1 MKCAYGRRAMLTGV
15 IVRRRTLRDRALRL
29 PLRGAPLTEQ
39 NVNVTQVV
47 QNQGCMSGCFTLF
60 AVLAVI
66 GLAVEYWYVSVGVL
80 VVAALAG
87 WLYWR
92 QQQELQPASETE
104 ARGVPASASAP
115 TPVSVGAATGKTC
128 ANCGTMGIG
137 GKFCPECGAPQ
148 TKTCAGCGQVG
159 LATPFCPNCGSAT
172 YWPPTPT

>member
-1 MKCAYGRRAMLTGV
+1 M
-15 IVRRRTLRDRALRL
+15 
-29 PLRGAPLTEQ
+29 TEQ

-92 QQQELQPASETE
+92 QQQELQPASD
-104 ARGVPASASAP
+104 RLRASRP
-115 TPVSVGAATGKTC
+115 DTAATGRTLPRSFHGVPLDTKSLQAT
-128 ANCGTMGIG
+128 T
-137 GKFCPECGAPQ
+137 PQ
-148 TKTCAGCGQVG
+148 KAEKQG
-159 LATPFCPNCGSAT
+159 LPFHGRGWFRTSDLSRVKRALSH
-172 YWPPTPT
+172 

>member
-1 MKCAYGRRAMLTGV
+1 M
-15 IVRRRTLRDRALRL
+15 
-29 PLRGAPLTEQ
+29 TEQ

-92 QQQELQPASETE
+92 QQQELQPASD
-104 ARGVPASASAP
+104 RLRLPGQICGDWSNASKKLP
-115 TPVSVGAATGKTC
+115 RGAARYEKL
-128 ANCGTMGIG
+128 ASHD
-137 GKFCPECGAPQ
+137 PQ
-148 TKTCAGCGQVG
+148 KAEKQG
-159 LATPFCPNCGSAT
+159 LPFHGRGWFRTSDLSRVKRALSH
-172 YWPPTPT
+172 